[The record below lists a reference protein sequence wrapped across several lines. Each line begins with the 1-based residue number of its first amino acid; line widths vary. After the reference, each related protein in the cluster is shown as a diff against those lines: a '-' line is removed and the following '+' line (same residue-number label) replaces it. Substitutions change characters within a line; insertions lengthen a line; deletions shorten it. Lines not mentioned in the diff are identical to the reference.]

1 MRMPYAA
8 RVLNIRSQIRP
19 LVTEALM
26 TGCSSQRQEQ
36 IIEELIPLYQALFC
50 LQEELELD

>member
-1 MRMPYAA
+1 
-8 RVLNIRSQIRP
+8 
-19 LVTEALM
+19 M